1 MFSLQWQSKAIDD
14 GAEDFQQLGHPVVPL
29 CLVDKAVEYV
39 VDLLPKKSSKIFY
52 IFVLYIVGKKV

>member
-14 GAEDFQQLGHPVVPL
+14 GAEDLQQLCHTVVPL

-39 VDLLPKKSSKIFY
+39 VDLLPAKNWKIFK
-52 IFVLYIVGKKV
+52 FLFC